1 MIAYATSTWCWTT
14 EQIRVDDLIE
24 EFIGY
29 GYNAMS
35 FSTAHLKAQP
45 EDAVRRAAELVKQH
59 NLPVTFHGNTEIGF
73 DQLME
78 YVAMFSPHV
87 ACITFDA
94 TRAKEP
100 RGMLYDAAEMAPFIR
115 AVLDATADTDIP
127 VGVEDFP
134 LNCEAADF
142 YGDDLAAVIDD
153 PRFGMLVDVGHMN
166 MYLTS
171 ERYYAGMS
179 IADYF
184 TALPLPVIEL
194 HLHDNNGYQDQHG
207 WFGMG
212 TLDFAAVA
220 DAARAIGFDG
230 VSTIEIAPGMHGST
244 PDADRRHARTT
255 LEQWKT
261 LWPTA

>member
-1 MIAYATSTWCWTT
+1 MSIYATSTWCWTT
-14 EQIRVDDLIE
+14 QQISVADLID

-45 EDAVRRAAELVKQH
+45 DDAVRRAAELVKER
-59 NLPVTFHGNTEIGF
+59 NLPVTFHGNTGIGF

-87 ACITFDA
+87 ECITFDA
-94 TRAKEP
+94 TRGKEP
-100 RGMLYDAAEMAPFIR
+100 RGMLYDAGEMVPFMR
-115 AVLDATADTDIP
+115 AVLDATAGTEIL

-134 LNCEAADF
+134 LNREAADF

-153 PRFGMLVDVGHMN
+153 PRFGMLIDVGHMN

-184 TALPLPVIEL
+184 AALPLPVIEL

-207 WFGMG
+207 WSGMG

-220 DAARAIGFDG
+220 DAARAIGFSG
-230 VSTIEIAPGMHGST
+230 ISTIEIAPGMHGSN
-244 PDADRRHARTT
+244 PDADRPHARTT
-255 LEQWKT
+255 LDQWKT